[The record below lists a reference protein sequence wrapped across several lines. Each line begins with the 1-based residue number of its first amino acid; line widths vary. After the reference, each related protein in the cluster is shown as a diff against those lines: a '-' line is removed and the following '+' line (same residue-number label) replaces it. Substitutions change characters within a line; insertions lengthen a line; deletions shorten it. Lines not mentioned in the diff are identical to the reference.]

1 MPEFVANNTHNTA
14 VAGRASA
21 AHERA
26 QRLLALLA
34 DEFSTLKAQQIDA
47 FEQLQPGKTELLTSI
62 GEITGVTPVT
72 AQAQPHPLSDPA
84 WDAFKDTM
92 AQCRDAHRRNEIL
105 IARQLDAI
113 RGTISALQ
121 GASGQASVEVYDR
134 LGKLSRVKRARGY
147 NEA

>member
-1 MPEFVANNTHNTA
+1 MSEPVVTSPTA
-14 VAGRASA
+14 SLADKA
-21 AHERA
+21 AAALERA
-26 QRLLALLA
+26 KRLQALLE
-34 DEFSTLKAQQIDA
+34 DEFAALKAQQIDS
-47 FEQLQPGKTELLTSI
+47 FEQLQPGKTELLAAI
-62 GEITGVTPVT
+62 GQITGISPET
-72 AQAQPHPLSDPA
+72 AKTQQHPLSDPA
-84 WDAFKDTM
+84 WDVFKDTM

-113 RGTISALQ
+113 RGTIAALQ

>member
-1 MPEFVANNTHNTA
+1 MPEPLAASHATNLADKAAAALARAN
-14 VAGRASA
+14 
-21 AHERA
+21 
-26 QRLLALLA
+26 RLQALLEE
-34 DEFSTLKAQQIDA
+34 EFAALKTQQIDS
-47 FEQLQPGKTELLTSI
+47 FEQLQPGKAELLASI
-62 GEITGVTPVT
+62 GQITGITPDAT
-72 AQAQPHPLSDPA
+72 NAAQHPLSDPA

-92 AQCRDAHRRNEIL
+92 AQCRDAHRRNELL

-113 RGTISALQ
+113 RGTIAALQ

>member
-1 MPEFVANNTHNTA
+1 MSESAAASNTA
-14 VAGRASA
+14 NLADKAAVALARAK
-21 AHERA
+21 
-26 QRLLALLA
+26 RLQALLEN
-34 DEFSTLKAQQIDA
+34 EFAALKAQQIDN
-47 FEQLQPGKTELLTSI
+47 FEQLQPGKTELLASI
-62 GEITGVTPVT
+62 GQITGITPDT
-72 AQAQPHPLSDPA
+72 ANTQQHPLSDPA

-134 LGKLSRVKRARGY
+134 LGKLSRVKMARGY